1 MTSSLKVVWSE
12 GIFIAPQHFQQQ
24 EKYFESRLDGYIT
37 NYNPFFYGVREM
49 MFDESLFKQGIVKLS
64 KLSATLDDGTM
75 LELMGEQADEL
86 RIKLPHGVQESKLY
100 IAIKAKNSGTNEVGF
115 DKDSKDSRYYG
126 FDKQVSDL
134 TDMKQEPR
142 SLAVA
147 RLNVRLV
154 LEQDLTDDLVRLP
167 IAVISL
173 DNNGVVHLDD
183 SYIPPTLYSQK
194 NPILAAYISETYGL
208 LSQKSKSLAQGL
220 HDPNQRGEIELL
232 DITMLQTVN
241 RYMAYLH
248 HQNQP
253 NIRTHPEH
261 LFIELSKICADLM
274 TFSKNRRPDEFAC
287 YDHNNLK
294 ECFSRLIFKLRMN
307 LSAIREQRILRIA
320 LEPRDEA
327 TYVAQTP
334 NQSILN
340 SANFV
345 LAIKAD
351 VPEENLRSRV
361 PTTMKIGTVENIR
374 DLIAYHL
381 PGVKLNALSVAPREL
396 PYHSGYIYFELD
408 KQPEVWNLFNDTSGM
423 AFHLA
428 GDFPNVDLEFWA
440 IKPSS

>member
-1 MTSSLKVVWSE
+1 MTNSLKVVWSE

-24 EKYFESRLDGYIT
+24 EKYLESRLDDYIT
-37 NYNPFFYGVREM
+37 NHNPFFYGVREIV
-49 MFDESLFKQGIVKLS
+49 FDESLFKQGVVRLS
-64 KLSATLDDGTM
+64 RFSAILEDGTT
-75 LELMGEQADEL
+75 LEVMGEQADGL
-86 RIKLPHGVQESKLY
+86 RIKLPHGTQESKLY
-100 IAIKAKNSGTNEVGF
+100 ITIQTKNSGTNEVSF
-115 DKDSKDSRYYG
+115 DKDSKDARYYG
-126 FDKQVSDL
+126 FDMQVGDL
-134 TDMKQEPR
+134 TDVRQEPR

-147 RLNVRLV
+147 RLNVRLI
-154 LEQDLTDDLVRLP
+154 LEQDLNDSLVRLP
-167 IAVISL
+167 IAIVSL

-183 SYIPPTLYSQK
+183 SYIPPTLCSQK

-220 HDPNQRGEIELL
+220 NDPNQRGEIELL
-232 DITMLQTVN
+232 DIVMLQTVN
-241 RYMAYLH
+241 RYIAYLH

-253 NIRTHPEH
+253 NIHTHPEH
-261 LFIELSKICADLM
+261 LFVELSKICADLM
-274 TFSKNRRPDEFAC
+274 TFSKNRRPDDFAC

-307 LSAIREQRILRIA
+307 LSTIREQRILRIA
-320 LEPRDEA
+320 LEQRDEA

-345 LAIKAD
+345 LAVKAD
-351 VPEENLRSRV
+351 MPEESLRSKV
-361 PTTMKIGTVENIR
+361 PTTMKISTVENIR

-381 PGVKLNALSVAPREL
+381 PGVKLNALSMAPREL

-408 KQPEVWNLFNDTSGM
+408 KQPEMWDLFNDTSGM